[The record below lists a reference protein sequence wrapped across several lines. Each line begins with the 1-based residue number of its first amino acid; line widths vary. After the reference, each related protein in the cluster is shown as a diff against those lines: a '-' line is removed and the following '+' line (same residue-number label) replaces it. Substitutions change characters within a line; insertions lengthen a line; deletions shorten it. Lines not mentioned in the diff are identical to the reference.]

1 MLDFTQGS
9 SLQTIKTVLLTTIL
23 LGTAQLL
30 AGCDSQPANSNENKN
45 DNATAQ
51 TDNIDK
57 NMAEKDNASINSSS
71 INPAPI
77 SAATADKTQN
87 NEAEKLS
94 NDKTV
99 NPSGYQ
105 TLSFGQ
111 AISPELLSEL
121 GLTKEKTDN
130 EQCYYVSNPALNYI
144 DKEYGKRAS
153 VLYQII
159 DDKVA
164 LIAIQDPNIPFYTG
178 IHVGDAVAEVM
189 QAHDNKLT
197 YEVDK
202 YAVDGEYYN
211 LIANVNFK
219 VIKEPELGESLKA
232 ENIKLDSKEDKL
244 PLQIKYYIKGGQTLN
259 EHKIKA
265 SDWTSDKQSLL
276 KGEVESIDIGIPE
289 AISLVEGC
297 S

>member
-9 SLQTIKTVLLTTIL
+9 SLPTIKMVLLTTVL

-30 AGCDSQPANSNENKN
+30 AGCDSQPANSNVNKN

-51 TDNIDK
+51 TDNIDR
-57 NMAEKDNASINSSS
+57 NTAEKDNASINSSS
-71 INPAPI
+71 ISPAD
-77 SAATADKTQN
+77 ADKAQN

-105 TLSFGQ
+105 KLNFGQ
-111 AISPELLSEL
+111 AISPELLSKL

-164 LIAIQDPNIPFYTG
+164 LIAIQDPNIAFYTD

-219 VIKEPELGESLKA
+219 VTKEPELRESLKA
-232 ENIKLDSKEDKL
+232 ENIKLNNKEDKL

-265 SDWTSDKQSLL
+265 SDWTADKKSLL
-276 KGEVESIDIGIPE
+276 KGEVESIDIGIPA
-289 AISLVEGC
+289 AIYLVEGC

>member
-9 SLQTIKTVLLTTIL
+9 SLQTIKTVLLTTVL

-45 DNATAQ
+45 DNVTTQ

-57 NMAEKDNASINSSS
+57 NMAEKDNASINYSS

-289 AISLVEGC
+289 AIYLVEGC

>member
-1 MLDFTQGS
+1 MLYFTQGS
-9 SLQTIKTVLLTTIL
+9 SLQTIKTVLLTTVL

-45 DNATAQ
+45 DNVTTQ

-57 NMAEKDNASINSSS
+57 NMAEKDNASINYSS

-289 AISLVEGC
+289 AIYLVEGC

>member
-1 MLDFTQGS
+1 MLYFTQGS

-289 AISLVEGC
+289 AIYLVEGC

>member
-9 SLQTIKTVLLTTIL
+9 SLATIKTVLFTTVL

-30 AGCDSQPANSNENKN
+30 AGCDSQPANSNEN
-45 DNATAQ
+45 DNVTAQ

-57 NMAEKDNASINSSS
+57 NTAEKDNASINSSS
-71 INPAPI
+71 INPTPI
-77 SAATADKTQN
+77 KSATADRAQA
-87 NEAEKLS
+87 NEIAAPS
-94 NDKTV
+94 NDKIV

-105 TLSFGQ
+105 KLSFGQ
-111 AISPELLSEL
+111 SITPELLNEL

-130 EQCYYVSNPALNYI
+130 EQCYYVSNPALSYI
-144 DKEYGKRAS
+144 DKDYGKRAS

-159 DDKVA
+159 NNKVA
-164 LIAIQDPNIPFYTG
+164 LITIQAPNIPFYTD
-178 IHVGDAVAEVM
+178 IYVGDSVSEVM
-189 QAHDNKLT
+189 KAHNNELT

-202 YAVDGEYYN
+202 YALDGDYYS

-219 VIKEPELGESLKA
+219 VIKESQLGESLKA
-232 ENIKLDSKEDKL
+232 ENIKMNNKEDEL
-244 PLQIKYYIKGGQTLN
+244 PIQIEYHIKGGQKLDGY
-259 EHKIKA
+259 KIKA
-265 SDWTSDKQSLL
+265 TEWTADRLSLL

-289 AISLVEGC
+289 AIYLVEGC

>member
-9 SLQTIKTVLLTTIL
+9 SLQTIKTVLLTTVL
-23 LGTAQLL
+23 LGTAQQL
-30 AGCDSQPANSNENKN
+30 AGCDSQPANSN
-45 DNATAQ
+45 DNVAAQ

-57 NMAEKDNASINSSS
+57 NMAKDDETSANTAANNSATV
-71 INPAPI
+71 NP
-77 SAATADKTQN
+77 TDDKAQN

-105 TLSFGQ
+105 KLSFGQ
-111 AISPELLSEL
+111 IISPQLLSEL

-164 LIAIQDPNIPFYTG
+164 LITIQDPNIAFYTG

-265 SDWTSDKQSLL
+265 SDWTADKKSLL

-289 AISLVEGC
+289 AIYLVEGC

>member
-1 MLDFTQGS
+1 MLSIIQES
-9 SLQTIKTVLLTTIL
+9 SLPKIKTVLLTTVL

-57 NMAEKDNASINSSS
+57 NMAEKDNASISSSSSS
-71 INPAPI
+71 ISPAN
-77 SAATADKTQN
+77 ADKAQDN
-87 NEAEKLS
+87 KAEKLS

-105 TLSFGQ
+105 KLSFGQ
-111 AISPELLSEL
+111 AISPELLSKL

-232 ENIKLDSKEDKL
+232 ENIKLNNKEDKL

-265 SDWTSDKQSLL
+265 SDWTADKKSLL

-289 AISLVEGC
+289 AIYLVEGC

>member
-1 MLDFTQGS
+1 MLSVTQEL
-9 SLQTIKTVLLTTIL
+9 SLPTIKTVLLTTVL
-23 LGTAQLL
+23 LSSAPLMT
-30 AGCDSQPANSNENKN
+30 GCDLQPSNSN
-45 DNATAQ
+45 DDVTAQ

-57 NMAEKDNASINSSS
+57 NTAKDDETSANTVANNSATV
-71 INPAPI
+71 NPTENKA
-77 SAATADKTQN
+77 QN
-87 NEAEKLS
+87 SVTEDIS
-94 NDKTV
+94 NDKIV

-105 TLSFGQ
+105 QLSFGQ
-111 AISPELLSEL
+111 NISPELLNEL
-121 GLTKEKTDN
+121 GLNKEKTDN
-130 EQCYYVSNPALNYI
+130 EHCYYVSNPTLNYM

-164 LIAIQDPNIPFYTG
+164 LIAIQDPNIALYTG
-178 IHVGDAVAEVM
+178 IKVGDAGAEVM

-202 YAVDGEYYN
+202 YAVDGDYYN

-232 ENIKLDSKEDKL
+232 ENIKLDRKEDKL

-265 SDWTSDKQSLL
+265 TEWTADKQSLL

-289 AISLVEGC
+289 AIYLVEGC

>member
-1 MLDFTQGS
+1 MLNFTQDL
-9 SLQTIKTVLLTTIL
+9 SLATIKTVLLTTVL
-23 LGTAQLL
+23 LATAQLIT
-30 AGCDSQPANSNENKN
+30 GCDSQPASSNKN
-45 DNATAQ
+45 ITAQ
-51 TDNIDK
+51 MDSIDK
-57 NMAEKDNASINSSS
+57 NTAEKDNVH

-77 SAATADKTQN
+77 KSATADRAQA
-87 NEAEKLS
+87 NEIAAPS
-94 NDKTV
+94 NDKIV

-105 TLSFGQ
+105 KLSFGQ
-111 AISPELLSEL
+111 SITPELLNEL

-289 AISLVEGC
+289 AIYLVEGC

>member
-1 MLDFTQGS
+1 MM
-9 SLQTIKTVLLTTIL
+9 VLLLYLTYAIL
-23 LGTAQLL
+23 ITA
-30 AGCDSQPANSNENKN
+30 PH
-45 DNATAQ
+45 
-51 TDNIDK
+51 
-57 NMAEKDNASINSSS
+57 
-71 INPAPI
+71 
-77 SAATADKTQN
+77 
-87 NEAEKLS
+87 
-94 NDKTV
+94 
-99 NPSGYQ
+99 
-105 TLSFGQ
+105 
-111 AISPELLSEL
+111 
-121 GLTKEKTDN
+121 
-130 EQCYYVSNPALNYI
+130 NPALNYI

-265 SDWTSDKQSLL
+265 SDWRSDKQSLL

-289 AISLVEGC
+289 AIYLVEGC

>member
-1 MLDFTQGS
+1 MFVLTQYS
-9 SLQTIKTVLLTTIL
+9 FLPTIKTVLLTTVL

-30 AGCDSQPANSNENKN
+30 AGCDSQPENSNEK

-51 TDNIDK
+51 TNNIDK
-57 NMAEKDNASINSSS
+57 DTAEKDGVSINSSS
-71 INPAPI
+71 ISPAN
-77 SAATADKTQN
+77 ADKAQN
-87 NEAEKLS
+87 NEAE
-94 NDKTV
+94 NIFNGKTV
-99 NPSGYQ
+99 NPSGHQ
-105 TLSFGQ
+105 KLSFGQ

-121 GLTKEKTDN
+121 ELTKEKTDN

-202 YAVDGEYYN
+202 YALDGEYYN
-211 LIANVNFK
+211 LIANLNFK

-232 ENIKLDSKEDKL
+232 ENIKLDSKEDTL
-244 PLQIKYYIKGGQTLN
+244 PIQIEYHIKGGQTLN

-265 SDWTSDKQSLL
+265 SDWTADKQSLL
-276 KGEVESIDIGIPE
+276 KGEVESINIGIPE
-289 AISLVEGC
+289 AIYLVEGC

>member
-244 PLQIKYYIKGGQTLN
+244 PLQIEYYIKGGQTLN

-289 AISLVEGC
+289 AIYLVEGC

>member
-9 SLQTIKTVLLTTIL
+9 SLPTIKMVLLTTVL

-30 AGCDSQPANSNENKN
+30 AGCDSQPANSNVNKN

-51 TDNIDK
+51 TDNIDR
-57 NMAEKDNASINSSS
+57 NTAEKDNASINSSS
-71 INPAPI
+71 ISPAD
-77 SAATADKTQN
+77 AGKAQN

-105 TLSFGQ
+105 KLNFGQ
-111 AISPELLSEL
+111 AISPELLSKL

-164 LIAIQDPNIPFYTG
+164 LIAIQDPNIAFYTD

-219 VIKEPELGESLKA
+219 VIKEPELRESLKA
-232 ENIKLDSKEDKL
+232 ENIKLNNKEDKL

-265 SDWTSDKQSLL
+265 SDWTADKKSLL
-276 KGEVESIDIGIPE
+276 KGEVESIDIGIPA
-289 AISLVEGC
+289 AIYLVEGC

>member
-9 SLQTIKTVLLTTIL
+9 SLQTIKTVLLTTVL

-30 AGCDSQPANSNENKN
+30 AGCDSQSANSNENKN
-45 DNATAQ
+45 DNAMAQ

-57 NMAEKDNASINSSS
+57 NMAKDDEASANIAANNSATV
-71 INPAPI
+71 NP
-77 SAATADKTQN
+77 TDDKAQN

-105 TLSFGQ
+105 KLIFGQ
-111 AISPELLSEL
+111 AISSELLSEL

-130 EQCYYVSNPALNYI
+130 EQCYYVSNPALNYV

-159 DDKVA
+159 EDKVA

-178 IHVGDAVAEVM
+178 IHVGDAVAKVM

-202 YAVDGEYYN
+202 YAVDGECYN

-219 VIKEPELGESLKA
+219 MIKEPELGESLKA

-265 SDWTSDKQSLL
+265 SDWAADKQSLL
-276 KGEVESIDIGIPE
+276 KGEVESIDIGVPE
-289 AISLVEGC
+289 AIYLVEGC

>member
-9 SLQTIKTVLLTTIL
+9 SLATIKTVLFTTVL

-30 AGCDSQPANSNENKN
+30 AGCDSQPANSNENG
-45 DNATAQ
+45 NATAQ

-57 NMAEKDNASINSSS
+57 NTAEKDNASINSSS
-71 INPAPI
+71 INPAN
-77 SAATADKTQN
+77 ADKARN

-105 TLSFGQ
+105 KLSFGQ
-111 AISPELLSEL
+111 IITPELLNEL

-130 EQCYYVSNPALNYI
+130 EQCYYVSNPTLNYM

-164 LIAIQDPNIPFYTG
+164 LITIQDPNIAFYTD

-289 AISLVEGC
+289 AIYLVEGC
-297 S
+297 A

>member
-9 SLQTIKTVLLTTIL
+9 SLQTIKTVLLTTVL

-30 AGCDSQPANSNENKN
+30 AGCDSQPANSNDN
-45 DNATAQ
+45 DNVAAQ

-57 NMAEKDNASINSSS
+57 NMAKDDETSANTAANNSATV
-71 INPAPI
+71 NP
-77 SAATADKTQN
+77 TDDKAQN

-105 TLSFGQ
+105 KLSFGQ
-111 AISPELLSEL
+111 IISPQLLSEL

-164 LIAIQDPNIPFYTG
+164 LIAIQDPNMPFYTG

-265 SDWTSDKQSLL
+265 SDWTADKKSLL

-289 AISLVEGC
+289 AIYLVEGC

>member
-1 MLDFTQGS
+1 MFVLTQYS
-9 SLQTIKTVLLTTIL
+9 FLPTIKTVLLTTVL

-30 AGCDSQPANSNENKN
+30 AGCDSQPENSNEK

-51 TDNIDK
+51 TNNIDK
-57 NMAEKDNASINSSS
+57 DTAEKDGVSINSSS
-71 INPAPI
+71 ISPAN
-77 SAATADKTQN
+77 ADKAQN
-87 NEAEKLS
+87 NEAE
-94 NDKTV
+94 NIFNGKTV
-99 NPSGYQ
+99 NPSGHQ
-105 TLSFGQ
+105 KLSFGQ
-111 AISPELLSEL
+111 IVSPELLSEL
-121 GLTKEKTDN
+121 ELTKEKTDN

-219 VIKEPELGESLKA
+219 VIKEPELRESLKA
-232 ENIKLDSKEDKL
+232 ENIKLNNKEDKL

-265 SDWTSDKQSLL
+265 SDWTADKQSLL
-276 KGEVESIDIGIPE
+276 KGEVESINIGIPE
-289 AISLVEGC
+289 AIYLVEGC

>member
-9 SLQTIKTVLLTTIL
+9 SLQTIKTVLLTTVL

-71 INPAPI
+71 ISPAN
-77 SAATADKTQN
+77 ADKAQN

-105 TLSFGQ
+105 KLSFGQ
-111 AISPELLSEL
+111 AISPELLGEL

-164 LIAIQDPNIPFYTG
+164 LIAIQDPNMPFYTG

-189 QAHDNKLT
+189 QAHDNELT

-265 SDWTSDKQSLL
+265 SDWTADKKSLL

-289 AISLVEGC
+289 AIYLVEGC

>member
-9 SLQTIKTVLLTTIL
+9 SLPTIKTVLLTTVL

-289 AISLVEGC
+289 AIYLVEGC

>member
-9 SLQTIKTVLLTTIL
+9 SLQTIKTVLLTTVL

-265 SDWTSDKQSLL
+265 SDWRSDKQSLL

-289 AISLVEGC
+289 AIYLVEGC

>member
-9 SLQTIKTVLLTTIL
+9 SLATIKTVLFTTVL

-30 AGCDSQPANSNENKN
+30 AGCDSQPANSNEN

-57 NMAEKDNASINSSS
+57 NTAEKDNASINSSS
-71 INPAPI
+71 INPAN
-77 SAATADKTQN
+77 ADKARN

-105 TLSFGQ
+105 KLSFGQ
-111 AISPELLSEL
+111 IITPELLNEL

-130 EQCYYVSNPALNYI
+130 EQCYYVSNPALNYV
-144 DKEYGKRAS
+144 DREYGKCAS
-153 VLYQII
+153 LLYQII
-159 DDKVA
+159 DNKVA
-164 LIAIQDPNIPFYTG
+164 LIAIQAPNIPFYTD
-178 IHVGDAVAEVM
+178 IHVGDSVTKVM
-189 QAHDNKLT
+189 KAHNNELT

-202 YAVDGEYYN
+202 YAVDGDYYS

-219 VIKEPELGESLKA
+219 VIEEPQLGETLKA
-232 ENIKLDSKEDKL
+232 ENIKLNNQEDKL
-244 PLQIKYYIKGGQTLN
+244 PIQIEYHIKGGQKLN
-259 EHKIKA
+259 NYRINSTE
-265 SDWTSDKQSLL
+265 WTADKQSLL
-276 KGEVESIDIGIPE
+276 KGEVESIDIGLPD
-289 AISLVEGC
+289 AIYLVEGC

>member
-1 MLDFTQGS
+1 MLSIIQES
-9 SLQTIKTVLLTTIL
+9 SLPTIKTVLLTTVL

-57 NMAEKDNASINSSS
+57 NMAEKDNASISSSSSS
-71 INPAPI
+71 ISPAN
-77 SAATADKTQN
+77 ADKAQD

-105 TLSFGQ
+105 KLSFGQ
-111 AISPELLSEL
+111 AISPELLSKL

-232 ENIKLDSKEDKL
+232 ENIKLNNKEDKL

-265 SDWTSDKQSLL
+265 SDWTADKKSLL

-289 AISLVEGC
+289 AIYLVEGC

>member
-9 SLQTIKTVLLTTIL
+9 SLQTIKTVLLTTVL

-30 AGCDSQPANSNENKN
+30 AGCDSQPENSNEK

-57 NMAEKDNASINSSS
+57 DTAEKDNASINSSS
-71 INPAPI
+71 VSPAN
-77 SAATADKTQN
+77 ADKAQN

-105 TLSFGQ
+105 RLSFGQ
-111 AISPELLSEL
+111 AISPELLSKL

-159 DDKVA
+159 DGKVA
-164 LIAIQDPNIPFYTG
+164 LITIQDPNIAFYTD
-178 IHVGDAVAEVM
+178 IHVDDAVAEVM

-211 LIANVNFK
+211 LIANVNFE
-219 VIKEPELGESLKA
+219 VLKEPQLGGLLKA
-232 ENIKLDSKEDKL
+232 ENIKLNNEEDKL
-244 PLQIKYYIKGGQTLN
+244 PIQIEYHIKGGQKLN
-259 EHKIKA
+259 DYRVNSTE
-265 SDWTSDKQSLL
+265 WTTAYKQSLL
-276 KGEVESIDIGIPE
+276 KGEVESIDIGLPD
-289 AISLVEGC
+289 AIYLVEGC

>member
-9 SLQTIKTVLLTTIL
+9 SLQTIKTVLLTTVL

-45 DNATAQ
+45 DNAMAQ

-57 NMAEKDNASINSSS
+57 NMAEKDNASISSSS
-71 INPAPI
+71 ISPAN
-77 SAATADKTQN
+77 ADKAQD

-105 TLSFGQ
+105 KLSFGQ

-153 VLYQII
+153 MLYQII

-197 YEVDK
+197 YEVVK

-265 SDWTSDKQSLL
+265 SDWTADKQRLL

-289 AISLVEGC
+289 AIYLVEGC

>member
-1 MLDFTQGS
+1 MLYFTQGS

-57 NMAEKDNASINSSS
+57 NMAEKDNASINYSS

-289 AISLVEGC
+289 AIYLVEGC